1 MKYLIV
7 YMSHHGTTQKVVN
20 ELKMK
25 LGENDTTIVNLES
38 DAVPDLSEYE
48 TIIIGGSIHMGQ
60 IQKEIKRFC
69 KEHQGE
75 LITHRLGLFLCFMNK
90 EHGKEEFENAYPV
103 ELRKYSSADGLFGG
117 ELLFEKMNVV
127 EKLVT
132 RKASGISQS
141 VSAIDE
147 KAIETFVEAIQIS

>member
-25 LGENDTTIVNLES
+25 LGEKETTTVNLEM
-38 DAVPDLSEYE
+38 DAVPDLSKFEC
-48 TIIIGGSIHMGQ
+48 IIIGGSIHMGQ
-60 IQKEIKRFC
+60 IQKQIQRFC
-69 KEHQGE
+69 RDHQQE

-90 EHGKEEFENAYPV
+90 EHGKEEFDNAFPV

-117 ELLFEKMNVV
+117 ELLFEKMNFM

-132 RKASGISQS
+132 RKVSGVSES

-147 KAIETFVEAIQIS
+147 NAIGSFAEAIQI

>member
-20 ELKMK
+20 ELKIK
-25 LGENDTTIVNLES
+25 LGENETTTVNL
-38 DAVPDLSEYE
+38 DVDTVPALSKFEC
-48 TIIIGGSIHMGQ
+48 IIIGGSIHMGQ
-60 IQKEIKRFC
+60 IQKQIQRFC
-69 KEHQGE
+69 MDHQHE

-117 ELLFEKMNVV
+117 ELLFEKMNFM
-127 EKLVT
+127 EKVVT
-132 RKASGISQS
+132 RKVSGVSES

-147 KAIETFVEAIQIS
+147 KAIGSFAEAIQI